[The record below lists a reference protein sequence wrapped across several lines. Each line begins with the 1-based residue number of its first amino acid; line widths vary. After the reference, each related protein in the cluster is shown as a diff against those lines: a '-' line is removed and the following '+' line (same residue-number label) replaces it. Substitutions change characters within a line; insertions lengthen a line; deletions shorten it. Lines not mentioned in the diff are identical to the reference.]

1 MTSVFNDQAATHLV
15 DNASMLLDHNRAIAE
30 QSAMNWTNWMY
41 LGIGLAIGRW
51 IWHES
56 NSDRAP
62 RVPASPAV
70 SSRNQQLEL
79 AYQMA
84 IEMSQFKGGFLS
96 RTSHE
101 LRSPLNSIIG
111 VHQLI
116 LADLCDNTAE
126 EREFIAQAHES
137 ALKMVQMLDEVI
149 SVARVE
155 QGTELLDLQ
164 PVQLAEMLSQ
174 VETLTHLKAENRNL
188 WLTIQ
193 LPDPEIYVLADPRW
207 LRQVLLNLVNGAIDT
222 MQQGNITLSV
232 LSVDSAHAYVL
243 LEDERP
249 IEFWQEPIDLL
260 KTGAIVDESLK
271 PDSFKPKERSS
282 EFNLLLSQT
291 LMEVMNGRLERL
303 TIPES
308 EGTLSRIQCSIP
320 LVALEVEQ

>member
-1 MTSVFNDQAATHLV
+1 
-15 DNASMLLDHNRAIAE
+15 MLLLDYDRAIAE
-30 QSAMNWTNWMY
+30 QSAMNWTNWIY
-41 LGIGLAIGRW
+41 LGLGLVIGRW

-56 NSDRAP
+56 NSDRRATQ
-62 RVPASPAV
+62 VPTSPAA

-101 LRSPLNSIIG
+101 LRSPLNGIIG

-116 LADLCDNTAE
+116 LADLCENTAE

-137 ALKMVQMLDEVI
+137 ALKMVQILDEVI
-149 SVARVE
+149 GVARVE
-155 QGTELLDLQ
+155 QGTDTLELQ

-174 VETLTHLKAENRNL
+174 VKTLTHLKAQNRNL
-188 WLTIQ
+188 WMTIQ
-193 LPDPEIYVLADPRW
+193 IPEPEIYVLADPKW
-207 LRQVLLNLVNGAIDT
+207 FRQVLLNLVNGAIDT
-222 MQQGNITLSV
+222 MQQGKITLSV
-232 LSVDSAHAYVL
+232 QSVDSDYAYVL

-249 IEFWQEPIDLL
+249 AEFWREPIDLL
-260 KTGAIVDESLK
+260 NSVTIGDESLK
-271 PDSFKPKERSS
+271 SNSVKPNERSS
-282 EFNLLLSQT
+282 EFELLLSQT

-303 TIPES
+303 AVPANS

-320 LVALEVEQ
+320 LVALETE